1 MIDPVIDI
9 TLRTC
14 LALLIASAAWH
25 KLSDRPRFVAT
36 LRAYELLPPWLVSP
50 VASLLALLEL
60 SIAAGLLYPP
70 CREIAALAAMSL
82 LVLYTG
88 AIATNLLRGRQ
99 QIDCG
104 CFASSRGVPLSR
116 LLIVR
121 NLVLISAAALLRMPV
136 RSRTLLWVD
145 LFTVAAAVLA
155 LSLLWAAAQRLAA
168 SGPALLRSKGSQ

>member
-25 KLSDRPRFVAT
+25 KLSDRFRFAGT
-36 LRAYELLPPWLVSP
+36 LRAYELLPPRLVSP
-50 VASLLALLEL
+50 VASLLPLIEL

-70 CREIAALAAMSL
+70 SRELAALAAMSL
-82 LVLYTG
+82 LALYTG
-88 AIATNLLRGRQ
+88 AIATNLLRGRHE
-99 QIDCG
+99 IDCG
-104 CFASSRGVPLSR
+104 CFASSRRAPLSR

-121 NLVLISAAALLRMPV
+121 NLVLLSAAALLLMPA

-145 LFTVAAAVLA
+145 LFTAAAAVLA
-155 LSLLWAAAQRLAA
+155 LSLLWAAAQRLAE
-168 SGPALLRSKGSQ
+168 SGPALLRSRGRL

>member
-1 MIDPVIDI
+1 MTDPVVDI

-25 KLSDRPRFVAT
+25 KLSDRLRFAAT
-36 LRAYELLPPWLVSP
+36 LRAYELLPRWLVSP
-50 VASLLALLEL
+50 AASLLALLEL

-70 CREIAALAAMSL
+70 SRELAALAAISL
-82 LVLYTG
+82 LALYTG

-104 CFASSRGVPLSR
+104 CFASSHSAPLSR

-121 NLVLISAAALLRMPV
+121 NLVLLSAAALLLMPV
-136 RSRTLLWVD
+136 RSRALLWVD
-145 LFTVAAAVLA
+145 LCTVAAAVLT
-155 LSLLWAAAQRLAA
+155 LSLLWAAAQHLAA
-168 SGPALLRSKGSQ
+168 SGPALQSSKGPL

>member
-1 MIDPVIDI
+1 MTDPVVDI

-25 KLSDRPRFVAT
+25 KLSDRLRFAAT
-36 LRAYELLPPWLVSP
+36 LRAYELLPRWLVSP
-50 VASLLALLEL
+50 AASLLALLEL

-70 CREIAALAAMSL
+70 SRELAALAAISL
-82 LVLYTG
+82 LALYTG

-104 CFASSRGVPLSR
+104 CFASSHSAPLSS

-121 NLVLISAAALLRMPV
+121 NLVLLSAAALLLMPV
-136 RSRTLLWVD
+136 RSRALLWVD
-145 LFTVAAAVLA
+145 LCTVAAAVLT
-155 LSLLWAAAQRLAA
+155 LSLLWAAVQHLAA
-168 SGPALLRSKGSQ
+168 SGPALQSSKGPL

>member
-1 MIDPVIDI
+1 MTDPVIDI

-25 KLSDRPRFVAT
+25 KLSDRLRFAET
-36 LRAYELLPPWLVSP
+36 LRAYELLPRWLVSP
-50 VASLLALLEL
+50 AASLLALLEL

-70 CREIAALAAMSL
+70 SRELAALAAISL
-82 LVLYTG
+82 LSLYTG

-104 CFASSRGVPLSR
+104 CFASSRSAPLSS

-121 NLVLISAAALLRMPV
+121 NLILLSAAAVLLMPV
-136 RSRTLLWVD
+136 QSRTLLWVD
-145 LFTVAAAVLA
+145 LFSVAAAVLT
-155 LSLLWAAAQRLAA
+155 LSLLWAAAQHLAA
-168 SGPALLRSKGSQ
+168 SGPALQSSKGPL